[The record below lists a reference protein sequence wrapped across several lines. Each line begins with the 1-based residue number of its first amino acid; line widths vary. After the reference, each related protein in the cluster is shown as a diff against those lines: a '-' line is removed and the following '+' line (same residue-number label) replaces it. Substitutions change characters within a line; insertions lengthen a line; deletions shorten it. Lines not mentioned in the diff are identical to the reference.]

1 MMVPPS
7 RAIMEAWPN
16 AWSKPSRMAV
26 DAFAWTLVM
35 CRDGGDVVVVVK
47 TVAEAEHGAGD
58 QRDFERSSYTV
69 DSAYNVGMISRDWA
83 S

>member
-1 MMVPPS
+1 
-7 RAIMEAWPN
+7 
-16 AWSKPSRMAV
+16 MAA
-26 DAFAWTLVM
+26 DAFSWTLVM
-35 CRDGGDVVVVVK
+35 SEMATMVVVK

-69 DSAYNVGMISRDWA
+69 DSVCNLEMISQDRA